1 MMSNIRLMS
10 PFWCQLVLLAT
21 TAVLAE
27 VDTSFGFGSS
37 IVPGLLQLADE
48 LHQHEL
54 YLALPVVMQSS
65 YVLLI
70 PYTRV
75 ALIFIHQYT
84 DIEYTEL
91 LGLSVFVKVV
101 SSICLI
107 FFSNIINLS
116 LPARTDLTTVAD
128 VANATAP

>member
-1 MMSNIRLMS
+1 MSNIRLMS

-27 VDTSFGFGSS
+27 LDTSFGFGSS
-37 IVPGLLQLADE
+37 VVPGLLQ
-48 LHQHEL
+48 
-54 YLALPVVMQSS
+54 
-65 YVLLI
+65 
-70 PYTRV
+70 
-75 ALIFIHQYT
+75 
-84 DIEYTEL
+84 L